1 MGVTIESKNKS
12 IDMGYIG
19 FRALRTTIAGL
30 TELDIKKH
38 YDDLTN
44 GMHIFREEER
54 KKFFQDYD
62 EETEIIDKK
71 YDYKY
76 NKVLAFLY
84 ASDCNAELN
93 VDVCKDLY
101 EIIKDYNDDKVYGY
115 SGREDCATFKD
126 FKELVKDCIDNNS
139 KMIWF

>member
-12 IDMGYIG
+12 IDMGYLG

-30 TELDIKKH
+30 CEPDIKKH

-44 GMHIFREEER
+44 GMYIFRKEER
-54 KKFFQDYD
+54 KKFFKDYD
-62 EETEIIDKK
+62 EETERINKK
-71 YDYKY
+71 YNYKY
-76 NKVLAFLY
+76 NKVLTFLY
-84 ASDCNAELN
+84 TSDCNAELD
-93 VDVCKDLY
+93 VDVCKALY
-101 EIIKDYNDDKVYGY
+101 EVIKDNDDDKVYGY
-115 SGREDCATFKD
+115 SGRKDCATFKD

>member
-44 GMHIFREEER
+44 GMNIFREEER

-62 EETEIIDKK
+62 EETERIDKK

-76 NKVLAFLY
+76 NQVLAFLY
-84 ASDCNAELN
+84 ASDCNSEMD
-93 VDVCKDLY
+93 VDVCKALY
-101 EIIKDYNDDKVYGY
+101 EVIKNHDDDKVYGY
-115 SGREDCATFKD
+115 SGRKDCTTFKD
-126 FKELVKDCIDNNS
+126 FKELVKHCIDNNC